1 MVSKIDLLRSIVSNR
16 RPMIVDHFLISPRTA
31 SVLVSVYD
39 QLSPPFRK
47 RFLAQRV
54 DQMVQLVKQ
63 QQRRR

>member
-1 MVSKIDLLRSIVSNR
+1 MPSKIDSLR
-16 RPMIVDHFLISPRTA
+16 MIVASRRAGIVDRFYISPQTA
-31 SVLVSVYD
+31 LVLVSTHD

-63 QQRRR
+63 QRRR